1 MHVHCGGGGR
11 NSKYKIDNGKVEF
24 NNKVYYIRIY
34 FMSLIY
40 YTRMVFESL
49 PLSSANNLF
58 VCCLYM

>member
-11 NSKYKIDNGKVEF
+11 NSKYKIDNGKIEF

-40 YTRMVFESL
+40 YTRKDGV
-49 PLSSANNLF
+49 
-58 VCCLYM
+58 